1 MFLGILLKSYKQCEY
16 EKKTPLLLM
25 LYIYMLALTN
35 VYIIILHLK
44 NDYILTLLHKI
55 IQY

>member
-25 LYIYMLALTN
+25 LYIYAGLNKRSYYDTSP
-35 VYIIILHLK
+35 
-44 NDYILTLLHKI
+44 
-55 IQY
+55 